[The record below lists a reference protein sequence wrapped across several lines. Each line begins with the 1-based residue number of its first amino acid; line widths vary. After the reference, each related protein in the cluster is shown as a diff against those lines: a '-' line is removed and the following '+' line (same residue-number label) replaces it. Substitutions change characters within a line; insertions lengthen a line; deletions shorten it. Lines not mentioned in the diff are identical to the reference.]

1 MSANTASRLRE
12 IMAARGL
19 RQSDVLR
26 MAQPYC
32 ERYKIKL
39 GKSDLSQFVTGKVA
53 PGQWKLTILGLA
65 LNVSEAWL
73 MGLDVP
79 MDRSGIETPPT
90 PEGEGRLPDDE
101 RRLLALFHQLNRE
114 GRERLV
120 EIADDMVSSGKYIKT
135 DPSTLGVSPA

>member
-39 GKSDLSQFVTGKVA
+39 GRSDLSQFVNGKVA

-90 PEGEGRLPDDE
+90 PEGEGRLPNDE
-101 RRLLALFHQLNRE
+101 LTEL
-114 GRERLV
+114 ERLFLSLSPDRREEV
-120 EIADDMVSSGKYIKT
+120 LRFMEFQASQGGKSEK
-135 DPSTLGVSPA
+135 

>member
-1 MSANTASRLRE
+1 MNRIAEVRKQHHLTQKDLGSILGAAQNTISNWESEKRSPDYASL
-12 IMAARGL
+12 
-19 RQSDVLR
+19 QK
-26 MAQPYC
+26 MAQYF
-32 ERYKIKL
+32 
-39 GKSDLSQFVTGKVA
+39 GVTID
-53 PGQWKLTILGLA
+53 WLLGLDA
-65 LNVSEAWL
+65 KKA
-73 MGLDVP
+73 
-79 MDRSGIETPPT
+79 PPT